1 MGRPNVGKSALFNR
15 ITESGASIVYDY
27 PGVTRDCIYSRAEW
41 GTSEFL
47 MIDTG
52 GLMNTSEK
60 LPASLSPVDIRG
72 LQDSGLPEVRP
83 VLSGVEPAAEAVAVH
98 AAACPEAMR
107 PMLMFVLRRCTK
119 LAQVCAANNGCSCM
133 VACWQ
138 RPLYSEMD
146 VSRPSCVVVPPRVFK
161 QQLHASSLLLAC
173 TSAPL

>member
-52 GLMNTSEK
+52 GLMNSSEK

-72 LQDSGLPEVRP
+72 LQDSGLPEARTLLSWRCLLRLLA
-83 VLSGVEPAAEAVAVH
+83 VLGVMRGSHAVLIACIAFWSWTFWSWSAACLGFCACQQVLPAQALHMAMGKLRVAV
-98 AAACPEAMR
+98 
-107 PMLMFVLRRCTK
+107 
-119 LAQVCAANNGCSCM
+119 
-133 VACWQ
+133 
-138 RPLYSEMD
+138 
-146 VSRPSCVVVPPRVFK
+146 
-161 QQLHASSLLLAC
+161 
-173 TSAPL
+173 

>member
-1 MGRPNVGKSALFNR
+1 MQVAIVGRPNVGKSALFNR

-72 LQDSGLPEVRP
+72 LQDSGLPEVSP
-83 VLSGVEPAAEAVAVH
+83 VLSS
-98 AAACPEAMR
+98 
-107 PMLMFVLRRCTK
+107 RCLT
-119 LAQVCAANNGCSCM
+119 
-133 VACWQ
+133 
-138 RPLYSEMD
+138 
-146 VSRPSCVVVPPRVFK
+146 
-161 QQLHASSLLLAC
+161 
-173 TSAPL
+173 